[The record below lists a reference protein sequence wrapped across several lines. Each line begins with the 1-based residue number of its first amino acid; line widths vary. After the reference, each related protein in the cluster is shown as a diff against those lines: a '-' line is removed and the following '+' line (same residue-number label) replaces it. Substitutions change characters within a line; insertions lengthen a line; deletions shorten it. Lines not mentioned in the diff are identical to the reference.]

1 VPSILNSRKLKSLKN
16 CADKALAVHKVME
29 SFNLWHW
36 IILIL
41 LLVLNGVPI
50 AKILGRVGLSKWWT
64 IAFLVPFLN
73 LVALWIFANARWPAI
88 DRTTR

>member
-1 VPSILNSRKLKSLKN
+1 
-16 CADKALAVHKVME
+16 MT

-41 LLVLNGVPI
+41 ILVLNGVPI
-50 AKILGRVGLSKWWT
+50 AKILSRAGVSRWWT

-73 LVALWIFANARWPAI
+73 LVALWIFAYARWPAI
-88 DRTTR
+88 ERTEG